1 MALDGITVSNIVR
14 ELNEKIAGS
23 HIARIGQPEPDEIM
37 LTLKSR
43 AGQMRLL
50 MSASASLPL
59 IYLTDKNKMSPM
71 TAPNFCMLLRKH
83 IGSGKIIRVRQPSL
97 ERVIYIEIE
106 HYDELGDLRRK
117 NLILELMGKYSN
129 LIFCDENGMILDS
142 IKHISMQISSVR
154 EVLPGREYFIPQTQD
169 KYDPLRTDREEFCEK
184 VFSRPLPLSKALYS
198 TYTGLSPVI
207 AEELCFRASI
217 ESDQSAREIPEG
229 AQLHLYR
236 IFDEMMN
243 DVKEGRFSPCII
255 YEKLP
260 GSASAG
266 DPENFD
272 EAGAVPREFASV
284 PLRMYADLP
293 CRSFSSISELLET
306 YYAEKNAATRI
317 RQKSADLRH
326 VVSTI
331 LEREAKKLDLQQRQ
345 MKDTEKKDK
354 YRIYGEL
361 LHTYGYS
368 VQPGEKSVTVQNY
381 YDENKELKIPLDP
394 QKSASENA
402 QKYFDRYNK
411 LKRTSEALTDLI
423 GQTRAAVDQLESI
436 RTFLDQA
443 QSEADLAQ
451 IRQEL
456 VQSDY
461 IRAKGKDS
469 LKQGKGSGRKGASR
483 TAPSKPYHYRTADGY
498 DIYVGKNN
506 LQNDEL
512 TFKFANANDWWF
524 HAKKIPGSHV
534 VVRLRGESD
543 MPDSVFEA
551 AASLAAYYSKN
562 RASDKVE
569 VDYVRRREVKK
580 PNGSKP
586 GFVVYYTNYSMLARP
601 SLNGLEE
608 IND

>member
-1 MALDGITVSNIVR
+1 
-14 ELNEKIAGS
+14 
-23 HIARIGQPEPDEIM
+23 
-37 LTLKSR
+37 
-43 AGQMRLL
+43 
-50 MSASASLPL
+50 
-59 IYLTDKNKMSPM
+59 
-71 TAPNFCMLLRKH
+71 
-83 IGSGKIIRVRQPSL
+83 
-97 ERVIYIEIE
+97 
-106 HYDELGDLRRK
+106 
-117 NLILELMGKYSN
+117 
-129 LIFCDENGMILDS
+129 
-142 IKHISMQISSVR
+142 
-154 EVLPGREYFIPQTQD
+154 
-169 KYDPLRTDREEFCEK
+169 
-184 VFSRPLPLSKALYS
+184 
-198 TYTGLSPVI
+198 
-207 AEELCFRASI
+207 
-217 ESDQSAREIPEG
+217 
-229 AQLHLYR
+229 
-236 IFDEMMN
+236 MN

-266 DPENFD
+266 DPESFD

-326 VVSTI
+326 VVGTI

-469 LKQGKGSGRKGASR
+469 LKQGKGFGRKGASR